1 MEDFDL
7 YYLSKANSNFPLLRS
22 AEQDKKEIAQTL
34 ECLETRYQ
42 QLKQHGENAKLVCDL
57 SHNNLAYEHLQYLA
71 ETLQASPVQLHAL
84 DLSCNRIFART
95 WHEVVPLIKQL
106 LTKVTHVDLAGNYF
120 PVVLPEQPQ
129 LQDML
134 KQNVSLTAPNRYL
147 GSTDWVRQWTSKAH
161 AFRRIAY
168 RCVCV
173 AQQQHTIVWDY
184 LKLQW
189 AAGRKTVML
198 SEGSEQHLSFSQTD
212 SMLSWLMRGL
222 AAMLLQPHRRLR

>member
-1 MEDFDL
+1 MGRTQNLSVTCPTITWPTNTCNIWPKHYKQAL
-7 YYLSKANSNFPLLRS
+7 YSC
-22 AEQDKKEIAQTL
+22 TL
-34 ECLETRYQ
+34 WI
-42 QLKQHGENAKLVCDL
+42 
-57 SHNNLAYEHLQYLA
+57 
-71 ETLQASPVQLHAL
+71 SPA
-84 DLSCNRIFART
+84 T
-95 WHEVVPLIKQL
+95 EVVPLIKQL

-147 GSTDWVRQWTSKAH
+147 GSTDWVRQGTSKAH
-161 AFRRIAY
+161 AY

-222 AAMLLQPHRRLR
+222 AAMLLQPHCRLR